1 MTDREKSFDRN
12 IQKIA
17 QHQHKT
23 IDEYI
28 ISELELLKGGS
39 E

>member
-17 QHQHKT
+17 KQQHKT
-23 IDEYI
+23 IDEFI
-28 ISELELLKGGS
+28 ISELELLKGGN
-39 E
+39 